1 MNVYLA
7 AGLVI
12 LLANMLP
19 AFAPPTWAILVFF
32 VLTKQPSP
40 VALVPIGVLAA
51 VTGRGF
57 LALTFRRLRNWLPSG
72 YVANMAAAGAA
83 LTRTRGRSLAVLFL
97 FLVSPLSSA
106 QLFEA
111 AGLMEKVK
119 LRPLLIAFGIGR
131 LVSYSL
137 YVSGAHA
144 IQATSLGTLF
154 EKYLTS
160 PQAILVEVVLVL
172 GLVALGNIDW
182 AKLTNGNAKGKE
194 AS

>member
-32 VLTKQPSP
+32 VLAKHPSP

-51 VTGRGF
+51 VSGRAF
-57 LALTFRRLRNWLPSG
+57 LALLFRRIRNWLPAR
-72 YVANMAAAGAA
+72 YVANMTAAGEA
-83 LTRTRGRSLAVLFL
+83 LTKTRGRSLAILLL

-111 AGLMEKVK
+111 AGMMAKIK
-119 LRPLLIAFGIGR
+119 LRPLLIAFAAGR
-131 LVSYSL
+131 LVSYSI

-144 IQATSLGTLF
+144 LRATSLGALF
-154 EKYLTS
+154 EEYLTS
-160 PQAILVEVVLVL
+160 PQAVLIEIALVL

-182 AKLTNGNAKGKE
+182 AKRMNGR
-194 AS
+194 S

>member
-1 MNVYLA
+1 MNVYIA

-12 LLANMLP
+12 LLANLLP

-32 VLTKQPSP
+32 VLTQHPSP
-40 VALVPIGVLAA
+40 VALVPIGVVAA
-51 VTGRGF
+51 VTGRGL
-57 LALTFRRLRNWLPSG
+57 LALAFRRLRNWLPSR
-72 YVANMAAAGAA
+72 YVANMASAGDA
-83 LTRTRGRSLAVLFL
+83 LTKTRGRSVAVLAL

-111 AGLMEKVK
+111 AGLMDKVK
-119 LRPLLIAFGIGR
+119 LRPLLIAFGMGR
-131 LVSYSL
+131 IVSYSI

-144 IQATSLGTLF
+144 LQATSLGALF

-160 PQAILVEVVLVL
+160 PQAIIVEVALVI

-182 AKLTNGNAKGKE
+182 AKRANGTGK
-194 AS
+194 